1 MNGASFDGGFL
12 RSIPPNASQSEQVA
26 AINEVINRLNDLL
39 RVQTFSDNTTRRM
52 LIGYQQDGWGTGK
65 NFGIKISQEGIDVTT
80 ATDSE
85 LLFSMDLSAWNW
97 FDPNDGSNPIR
108 IGIMPDGSHDVI
120 VAKPGESVNDYF

>member
-1 MNGASFDGGFL
+1 MNGAEFNGGFL
-12 RSIPPNASQSEQVA
+12 RNIPPNANSSEQVA

-39 RVQTFSDNTTRRM
+39 RTQTFSDDTTRRM
-52 LIGYQQDGWGTGK
+52 LIGYQEDGWGAGK
-65 NFGIKISQEGIDVTT
+65 NFGIKISQEGIDVVS
-80 ATDSE
+80 ATDDQ

-108 IGIMPDGSHDVI
+108 IGVMPDGSHDVI